1 MKLTSLNVKTLGR
14 IGRVRQKRQE
24 ESIGLGFADWVRV
37 LIADMAVFVLEEEVM
52 FESRYYSLFDL
63 IHTHTYFSTQHSN
76 NACITL
82 KQVSENVT
90 SPLLHFR
97 RLCSLCHPSTRL
109 SLLGSITADGDV
121 LGRIG

>member
-37 LIADMAVFVLEEEVM
+37 LIVDMSVFVWVEEVT

-63 IHTHTYFSTQHSN
+63 IHTHTYLSTQHSN

-97 RLCSLCHPSTRL
+97 RLGSLCHPSTRL
-109 SLLGSITADGDV
+109 SLLGSITADGNV